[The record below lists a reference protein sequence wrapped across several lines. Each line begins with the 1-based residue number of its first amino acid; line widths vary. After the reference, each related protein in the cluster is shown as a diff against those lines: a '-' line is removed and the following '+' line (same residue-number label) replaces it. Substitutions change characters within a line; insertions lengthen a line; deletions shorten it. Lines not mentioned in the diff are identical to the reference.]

1 MRSALR
7 GAAAAATMAALG
19 LCVLPPL
26 PSCGESFEA
35 PCRVTARVVIDPA
48 ARGAIRVGPVAI
60 AEGPNGE
67 VVIVSFA
74 LSEEGDAGV
83 GDAGVGDADPL
94 DASGGATSDAGV
106 GAFVAPYAHAL
117 VMTAFAERRVEHSF
131 RPPSALRA
139 RRGSTGAVG
148 ASFTGDGMLFHWQEQ
163 TVATSA
169 DGVALASN
177 AIVFQRV
184 ALDGTESPAIAD
196 PELACARCTV
206 DRSFATAGGV
216 TAAIITQLPAPTTK
230 DQTRRTRLFAFAPN
244 GTKLGSVSLDILA
257 SAADEGPQG
266 SPPGRLGGGML
277 GGQASAP
284 AEIPLRLTVQRGLFL
299 VRIGRRAAFF
309 EPPLTPRGPPVYE
322 LPTSETELD
331 LDPRSGRI
339 AIVYSAAATI
349 AGDAAPPF
357 PTGGHPDLFYEQRVP
372 GSIHPTASRRVSA
385 SFTAIDV
392 RKNGDRVGIVHTA
405 GGEIFF
411 SLVEENGHKLG
422 GDHRVGEGAASS
434 GRSSSDGAGT
444 FDTAIT
450 RSLLATPEPGQ
461 YVQWLASGDV
471 VREVITCDR

>member
-1 MRSALR
+1 
-7 GAAAAATMAALG
+7 MAALG
-19 LCVLPPL
+19 VCLLPPL

-35 PCRVTARVVIDPA
+35 PCRVTARAVIDPA
-48 ARGAIRVGPVAI
+48 ARGATRVGPVAI

-74 LSEEGDAGV
+74 LSDERDGGVADA
-83 GDAGVGDADPL
+83 AAS
-94 DASGGATSDAGV
+94 DASDDAASDAGV
-106 GAFVAPYAHAL
+106 GAFVAPTAHAL
-117 VMTAFAERRVEHSF
+117 VLTAFAERRVERSF

-169 DGVALASN
+169 DGVPLTSN
-177 AIVFQRV
+177 AIVLQRV
-184 ALDGTESPAIAD
+184 ALDGTESPAIAH

-216 TAAIITQLPAPTTK
+216 TAAIITQLPDGTTK
-230 DQTRRTRLFAFAPN
+230 DQTRRTRLFAFAPD
-244 GTKLGSVSLDILA
+244 GAMLGAVSLDGLA
-257 SAADEGPQG
+257 SAADESPQG
-266 SPPGRLGGGML
+266 SPQGSVGGATLGGK
-277 GGQASAP
+277 AD
-284 AEIPLRLTVQRGLFL
+284 IPLRLTVQRGLFL

-309 EPPLTPRGPPVYE
+309 EPPLTPRGPAFYE

-339 AIVYSAAATI
+339 AIVYSAAATVS
-349 AGDAAPPF
+349 GDAAPPF
-357 PTGGHPDLFYEQRVP
+357 PTGGHPDLVYEQRSP
-372 GSIHPTASRRVSA
+372 GSNHPAASRRVSA

-405 GGEIFF
+405 GGELFF
-411 SLVEENGHKLG
+411 SLVEDDGHKLG
-422 GDHRVGEGAASS
+422 GDHRIAEAAASS
-434 GRSSSDGAGT
+434 GRSSTQGAGT
-444 FDTAIT
+444 FDNAIT
-450 RSLLATPEPGQ
+450 QSLLATPEPGQ
-461 YVQWLASGDV
+461 YVHWLASGDV